1 MLVLLNGG
9 RRGAEEVA
17 ALLGGGARRR
27 EAEQLLN
34 VLPDRHGAEDVEED
48 ERTVSVVLAGQVAVR
63 QALDPRDGRERQLGH
78 HPAVE
83 TSKINRQTSPIVVEM
98 VNIILELSSSHHRN

>member
-1 MLVLLNGG
+1 MFVLLNGG

-83 TSKINRQTSPIVVEM
+83 TSKINR
-98 VNIILELSSSHHRN
+98 

>member
-1 MLVLLNGG
+1 MFVLLNGG

-48 ERTVSVVLAGQVAVR
+48 EAAVR
-63 QALDPRDGRERQLGH
+63 H
-78 HPAVE
+78 
-83 TSKINRQTSPIVVEM
+83 VVPGQITM
-98 VNIILELSSSHHRN
+98 TDSLELTLF